1 VDLQTFEAMLAPNSQ
16 QLLARIEPE
25 YDGDNALTVSARFRR
40 ADRSLVAA
48 CQPRRIFAGDQCRSR
63 RRRGADVLLPLFVGW
78 VDVEFVQEVVVGV
91 VRCSG

>member
-48 CQPRRIFAGDQCRSR
+48 CPTQTDLR
-63 RRRGADVLLPLFVGW
+63 RRPVSKSAPT
-78 VDVEFVQEVVVGV
+78 
-91 VRCSG
+91 RC